1 MEKKM
6 IHSQWEGEKVA
17 FLGDSITDKIHVGT
31 EKNYWQFLEET
42 LGITPLVYGING
54 NRWINTK
61 PQAEKLYSE
70 HGTGIDAIFIF
81 MGTNDYMGG
90 IPLGQWYTYKVEETN
105 FGGNM
110 VKRERRYFNMDEETF
125 CGRINAAMAYLKQ
138 TFPLQQIIL
147 MTPIH
152 RAFATF
158 SATNVQPEESFSNA
172 LGLYIEHYVEKV
184 RQAADIWSC
193 PLIDLYRISGLHPL
207 TESHGQFFANPETDR
222 LHPGTAGHQRIA
234 QTMTYQMLA
243 LPSTVRA

>member
-1 MEKKM
+1 
-6 IHSQWEGEKVA
+6 
-17 FLGDSITDKIHVGT
+17 
-31 EKNYWQFLEET
+31 
-42 LGITPLVYGING
+42 
-54 NRWINTK
+54 
-61 PQAEKLYSE
+61 
-70 HGTGIDAIFIF
+70 
-81 MGTNDYMGG
+81 
-90 IPLGQWYTYKVEETN
+90 VEETN

-138 TFPLQQIIL
+138 TFPLQQIVL

-184 RQAADIWSC
+184 RQAADVWSC
-193 PLIDLYRISGLHPL
+193 PLIDLYRLSGLHPL

-243 LPSTVRA
+243 LPSSFRA